1 MVRLLAACIAVVA
14 VTPALAVD
22 FRWTSGS
29 GQGTTVAQIQNQAGS
44 LVHFACN
51 SGGLPPG
58 GPSLHVQ
65 IKGKDI
71 QGSRLYQFVID
82 GQNRPVTLQDGWLLN
97 AQARHEKAAL
107 MGIAHSLVGSRAATF
122 TVELP
127 ELRLEERFSLLNVKD
142 ALGAAP
148 GKTLADCDGPQ

>member
-1 MVRLLAACIAVVA
+1 VRLLALCIVVA
-14 VTPALAVD
+14 LVAPAHAAD
-22 FRWTSGS
+22 FRWTSAF
-29 GQGTTVAQIQNQAGS
+29 GQGTAVGQIQNQAGS

-65 IKGKDI
+65 IKGKDVP
-71 QGSRLYQFVID
+71 GSRLYQFVID
-82 GQNRPVTLQDGWLLN
+82 GKNRPVTLQDGWLLN
-97 AQARHEKAAL
+97 AQARHEKEAL
-107 MGIAHSLVGSRAATF
+107 MSIAYDLVQSRATTF

-148 GKTLADCDGPQ
+148 GKTLADCEGPQ

>member
-1 MVRLLAACIAVVA
+1 MVRRLAVCVALAAAA
-14 VTPALAVD
+14 PALAAD
-22 FRWTSGS
+22 FRWTSGFN
-29 GQGTTVAQIQNQAGS
+29 QGTAAAQVENQAGS

-65 IKGKDI
+65 IKGKDV
-71 QGSRLYQFVID
+71 QGARLYQFVID
-82 GQNRPVTLQDGWLLN
+82 GRNRPVTLQDGWLLN
-97 AQARHEKAAL
+97 AQVRYEKEAL
-107 MGIAHSLVGSRAATF
+107 MGIAHSLVVSRAPSF
-122 TVELP
+122 TVALP

-148 GKTLADCDGPQ
+148 GKTLADCDEPQ

>member
-1 MVRLLAACIAVVA
+1 MVKRLALCIALAAAA
-14 VTPALAVD
+14 PALAVD
-22 FRWTSGS
+22 FRWTAGFN
-29 GQGTTVAQIQNQAGS
+29 QGTAAGQIQNQAGS

-71 QGSRLYQFVID
+71 AGSRLYQFVID

-97 AQARHEKAAL
+97 AQTRPAKAAL
-107 MGIAHSLVGSRAATF
+107 MSIAHSLVVSRAPNF

>member
-1 MVRLLAACIAVVA
+1 MTRLLALCIAIAAVA
-14 VTPALAVD
+14 PALAAD
-22 FRWTSGS
+22 FRWTSGFN
-29 GQGTTVAQIQNQAGS
+29 QGTAAGQIQNQAGS

-97 AQARHEKAAL
+97 AQTRPEKAAL
-107 MGIAHSLVGSRAATF
+107 MDIAYGLVKSRAPSF

-127 ELRLEERFSLLNVKD
+127 ELHLEERFSLLNVKD
-142 ALGAAP
+142 ALGEAP
-148 GKTLADCDGPQ
+148 GKTLADCEGSQ